1 MKEGKREET
10 REYRGGSEQLDF
22 YGRQIIKAAADP
34 SDGGGVLKR
43 CTGLLAAYHTSSG
56 HYSLNLGQI
65 SSCSPANQS
74 CVNAKQGGGLS
85 SCHYD

>member
-43 CTGLLAAYHTSSG
+43 CTELLAANERGSG
-56 HYSLNLGQI
+56 NYSLNLGQI
-65 SSCSPANQS
+65 SGCSPANQS
-74 CVNAKQGGGLS
+74 CVNAKQGGTEQLS
-85 SCHYD
+85 L

>member
-22 YGRQIIKAAADP
+22 YGRQIIKAAAADP

-43 CTGLLAAYHTSSG
+43 CTGLLVAYHTRSG

-74 CVNAKQGGGLS
+74 CMNSKQGGTEQLS
-85 SCHYD
+85 L

>member
-1 MKEGKREET
+1 MQRNERGKREET

-43 CTGLLAAYHTSSG
+43 CTRLLEA
-56 HYSLNLGQI
+56 I
-65 SSCSPANQS
+65 IKVQS
-74 CVNAKQGGGLS
+74 TI
-85 SCHYD
+85 H

>member
-34 SDGGGVLKR
+34 GYGAVV
-43 CTGLLAAYHTSSG
+43 TS
-56 HYSLNLGQI
+56 
-65 SSCSPANQS
+65 
-74 CVNAKQGGGLS
+74 VK
-85 SCHYD
+85 